1 MSDIEDIESEGYESQ
16 EDEKQLLGKKEEV
29 DDDDIEVDDDDI
41 EVDDEVD
48 DDDIDNIPQSITSY
62 EGKEKSNT
70 QLPNQVTGEDFI
82 NKIELSDD
90 EDEDDEDIEYFQKFD
105 EELKNNYLESIHPE
119 SKHYNYNEIANL
131 CNVVRNSNGVIID
144 ELHKT
149 QSWISKYE
157 YTRIIGQRVKQLNQG
172 VKPFIEVPNNIID
185 NSIIADMELKEKKL
199 PFIIRRPLPNGGS
212 EFWKLKDLEI
222 ISH

>member
-1 MSDIEDIESEGYESQ
+1 MSDIESEGYESQ
-16 EDEKQLLGKKEEV
+16 EEEKQLLGKKEEEDDDDDELDDEIDDDDV
-29 DDDDIEVDDDDI
+29 DDDVD
-41 EVDDEVD
+41 V
-48 DDDIDNIPQSITSY
+48 DDIDNIPQSITSY

-82 NKIELSDD
+82 NKIELSDE

-119 SKHYNYNEIANL
+119 SKHYNYSEIANL

-149 QSWISKYE
+149 QCWISKYE
-157 YTRIIGQRVKQLNQG
+157 YTKIIGQRVKQLNQG

-212 EFWKLKDLEI
+212 EFWKVKDLEI